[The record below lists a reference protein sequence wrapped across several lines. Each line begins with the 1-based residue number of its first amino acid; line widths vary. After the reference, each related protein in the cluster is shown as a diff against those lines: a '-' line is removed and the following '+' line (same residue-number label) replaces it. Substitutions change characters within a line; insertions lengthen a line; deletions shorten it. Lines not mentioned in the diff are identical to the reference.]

1 MFDFCVLTVR
11 IVGMVCIILMCTCIS
26 LLIYIICFLT
36 FSPDLIPA
44 FKDYTLD
51 KNASS
56 APAPAAAPPP
66 PAAPTAA
73 PAAPQVPG
81 SSYPPHMKV

>member
-1 MFDFCVLTVR
+1 
-11 IVGMVCIILMCTCIS
+11 MCTCIS
-26 LLIYIICFLT
+26 QLIYIICLLT

-44 FKDYTLD
+44 FKDFTVD
-51 KNASS
+51 KMSS
-56 APAPAAAPPP
+56 SAPAAAPPP

-81 SSYPPHMKV
+81 SSYPPHMKVG

>member
-1 MFDFCVLTVR
+1 MYNIDVYLYF
-11 IVGMVCIILMCTCIS
+11 S
-26 LLIYIICFLT
+26 LNIHHLFFVFFT

-51 KNASS
+51 KSASS
-56 APAPAAAPPP
+56 APAAAAAPPP